1 VLEAMACGTP
11 VVTSDGT
18 ALRDTAG
25 DAALLVDPLDTDA
38 MSGALRHVLE
48 DTALAETL
56 RVRGVLRA
64 ARFSWDRMATGMINS
79 WRTTLAA

>member
-1 VLEAMACGTP
+1 MHR
-11 VVTSDGT
+11 
-18 ALRDTAG
+18 LRDTAG

-64 ARFSWDRMATGMINS
+64 ARFQLGSNGDGDDHS